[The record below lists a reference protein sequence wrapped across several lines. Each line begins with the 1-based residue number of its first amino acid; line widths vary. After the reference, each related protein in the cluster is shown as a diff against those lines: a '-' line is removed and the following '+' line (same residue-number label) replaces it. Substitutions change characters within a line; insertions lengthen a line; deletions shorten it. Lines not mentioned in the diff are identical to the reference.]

1 MGKRRQEEMK
11 RGFAIIEM
19 MIIVWAASLVGYAI
33 HRGVVEISTA
43 PPPCERVVECG
54 DIPVSDEAMGRR

>member
-1 MGKRRQEEMK
+1 MK